1 MSGLPDTGKG
11 FSDEQIQKESK
22 RLGLSIQREFIGCYS
37 KDTLPTLRD
46 NQNAVVNIQDTVD
59 ADGKELEGTHW
70 VATGVQRGQTWYVDS
85 FGLGIPLELKAKLRK
100 PIYRPT
106 VDIQDANS
114 DLCGEFALAACLA
127 VCSSNESVTKSIP
140 AFLSIFQ
147 RDKLRKN
154 DKILREYLIQ
164 HESSHQSYNRHK
176 FDPRPRH

>member
-11 FSDEQIQKESK
+11 FSDEQIKNEAK
-22 RLGLSIQREFIGCYS
+22 RLGLPVHREFVGCFS
-37 KDTLPTLRD
+37 KNTLPQLRD

-59 ADGKELEGTHW
+59 ADGNELEGTHW

-127 VCSSNESVTKSIP
+127 VCSSTDPVTKSIP
-140 AFLSIFQ
+140 EFLSIFQ

-154 DKILREYLIQ
+154 DQILNQYVRE
-164 HESSHQSYNRHK
+164 HEINRGSHSIHRVGPPTRH
-176 FDPRPRH
+176 